1 MRGCALRKVVRNLA
15 HKKLENR
22 GVEPQ
27 HLPSQIPRP
36 APTGCSPVS
45 WWMAEKPGAEGN
57 PGSPGEKNCRSHGG
71 RQRRQRFEGGKLTS
85 NERPASVCALCRR
98 RRRARRPGVIDNMQG
113 SDI

>member
-1 MRGCALRKVVRNLA
+1 MRGCALRKVVRILA

-36 APTGCSPVS
+36 APTGYSPVS

-57 PGSPGEKNCRSHGG
+57 PGSPGEK
-71 RQRRQRFEGGKLTS
+71 KLPLS
-85 NERPASVCALCRR
+85 WWSSAPPAFRGWEVD
-98 RRRARRPGVIDNMQG
+98 VK
-113 SDI
+113 

>member
-45 WWMAEKPGAEGN
+45 WWMAEIPGIISLILK
-57 PGSPGEKNCRSHGG
+57 SPGTLRRFFLRSLG
-71 RQRRQRFEGGKLTS
+71 LIS
-85 NERPASVCALCRR
+85 SLL
-98 RRRARRPGVIDNMQG
+98 
-113 SDI
+113 

>member
-36 APTGCSPVS
+36 APTGWSPVG
-45 WWMAEKPGAEGN
+45 WWMAEKPGAEGS
-57 PGSPGEKNCRSHGG
+57 PRSPGEKTAALMLIVNKYNIQGG
-71 RQRRQRFEGGKLTS
+71 LIYM
-85 NERPASVCALCRR
+85 
-98 RRRARRPGVIDNMQG
+98 GVPCSCQAA
-113 SDI
+113 

>member
-27 HLPSQIPRP
+27 HLPSQIPLP
-36 APTGCSPVS
+36 APTGLSPVS

-57 PGSPGEKNCRSHGG
+57 PGSPGEKTAALMVVVSA
-71 RQRRQRFEGGKLTS
+71 
-85 NERPASVCALCRR
+85 ASVSRL
-98 RRRARRPGVIDNMQG
+98 G
-113 SDI
+113 S

>member
-36 APTGCSPVS
+36 APTGWSPVG
-45 WWMAEKPGAEGN
+45 WWMAEKPGAEGSPRSLRN
-57 PGSPGEKNCRSHGG
+57 THRESVSGCVGFRLGFVYHSPRSAGSGLFQS
-71 RQRRQRFEGGKLTS
+71 
-85 NERPASVCALCRR
+85 A
-98 RRRARRPGVIDNMQG
+98 
-113 SDI
+113 